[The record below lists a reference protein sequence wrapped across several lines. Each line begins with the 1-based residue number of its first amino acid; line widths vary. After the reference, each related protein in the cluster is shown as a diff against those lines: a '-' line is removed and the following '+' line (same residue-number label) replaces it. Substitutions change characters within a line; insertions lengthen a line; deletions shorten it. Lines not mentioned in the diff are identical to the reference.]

1 MEIKLNIKKKV
12 FNDIYFP
19 YLRDYS
25 HKYEVYYGGSGSGK
39 SYFIAQKLLIKALT
53 DKRDVLVIRKVG
65 VSQKESC

>member
-1 MEIKLNIKKKV
+1 MEISLNLNKKI
-12 FNDIYFP
+12 FNDVYYP
-19 YLRDYS
+19 LLRDYT
-25 HKYEVYYGGSGSGK
+25 HKYEIYYGGSGSGK

>member
-12 FNDIYFP
+12 FNDVYFP

-25 HKYEVYYGGSGSGK
+25 HKYEIYYGGSGSGK